1 MPRPKAVNPKLEKK
15 LHLDAELV
23 AKAELQLFSDL
34 EGRVPYGAWSGYIEQ
49 LMREAQQR
57 QQRAEALAKALQEA
71 VPLSQADPERWH
83 GHADELL
90 LAELTA
96 LGYDVSAFQ
105 QIKRYY
111 A

>member
-57 QQRAEALAKALQEA
+57 KQRAEVLAAALARMIE
-71 VPLSQADPERWH
+71 LSKSDPEHWH
-83 GHADELL
+83 REAQLL
-90 LAELTA
+90 LVGELTA
-96 LGYDVSAFQ
+96 LGYDVSAFMN
-105 QIKRYY
+105 IKRYY

>member
-57 QQRAEALAKALQEA
+57 QQRAEALAKALRDT

-83 GHADELL
+83 VHADWLLVQELV
-90 LAELTA
+90 A
-96 LGYDVSAFQ
+96 LGYDVAAFSD
-105 QIKRYY
+105 IKRYY

>member
-57 QQRAEALAKALQEA
+57 QQRAEALAKALQHIAHKSPE
-71 VPLSQADPERWH
+71 DPEGWH
-83 GHADELL
+83 VEADRLL
-90 LAELTA
+90 LTELTA
-96 LGYDVSAFQ
+96 LGYDVSAFHR
-105 QIKRYY
+105 IKRYY

>member
-49 LMREAQQR
+49 LMRQHFEA
-57 QQRAEALAKALQEA
+57 AKRRESFQ
-71 VPLSQADPERWH
+71 
-83 GHADELL
+83 LL
-90 LAELTA
+90 LARWAELSPADHEACHREAEKLMVTELEA
-96 LGYDVSAFQ
+96 HGYNLSAF
-105 QIKRYY
+105 KGMKKYY